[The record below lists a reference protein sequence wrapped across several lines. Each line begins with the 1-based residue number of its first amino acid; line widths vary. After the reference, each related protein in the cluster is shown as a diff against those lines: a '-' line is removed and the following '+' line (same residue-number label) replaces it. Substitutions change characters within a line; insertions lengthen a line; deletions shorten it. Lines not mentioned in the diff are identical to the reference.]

1 MLYSRKEFILR
12 DETEVIFKSP
22 DVSDARQLLDNII
35 AVANSTDNLLSTP
48 EDYEG
53 YVKDIRKEE
62 AFISSYRNNKNY
74 LIAVY
79 HNDKIIGTCSLDL
92 HTQLKARHRSTI
104 GIAIQKEYWG
114 KGIGSLLFDE
124 MIKIAKSIDGI
135 EQIELDVVKTNERG
149 KRLYASKGF
158 VKTGDI
164 PKQLK
169 LKDGTYLDGEM
180 MVLFLNNC
188 N

>member
-1 MLYSRKEFILR
+1 MLYPRKEFILR
-12 DETEVIFKSP
+12 DGTKVIFKTP

-35 AVANSTDNLLSTP
+35 TIATSTDNLLSTP
-48 EDYEG
+48 EDFESF
-53 YVKDIRKEE
+53 VKDISKEE
-62 AFISSYRNNKNY
+62 KFITSYRDNKNH

-79 HNDKIIGTCSLDL
+79 HNDRIIGSCSLDL
-92 HTQLKARHRSTI
+92 HPQLKVRHRSTI

-124 MIKIAKSIDGI
+124 MIKIAKNIEGI
-135 EQIELDVVKTNERG
+135 EQIELDVIRTNERG
-149 KRLYASKGF
+149 KRLYESKGF

-164 PKQLK
+164 PRQLK

-180 MVLFLNNC
+180 MVLFLKK
-188 N
+188 